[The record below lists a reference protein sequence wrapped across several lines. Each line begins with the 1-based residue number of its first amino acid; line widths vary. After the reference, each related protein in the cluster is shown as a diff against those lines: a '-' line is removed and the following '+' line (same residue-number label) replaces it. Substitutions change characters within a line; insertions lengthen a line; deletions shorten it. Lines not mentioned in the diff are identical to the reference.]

1 MDNSRPIRSALAATA
16 KAVRPGESVRWKKLR
31 RNWLG
36 QAEGPLFLIALTDEA
51 TGRTLARL
59 TRENSVEENL
69 ETLRQYVLAFGR
81 PMCVRTDRST
91 LFGQQIGRALEELD
105 IEWIQ
110 AESPQEPGLSS
121 LFLDTAWEN
130 LPGELA
136 SGRVRSLAGAVQYL
150 DSIYL
155 SRWNG
160 PTSAPPPSDG
170 HRPLLAE
177 HDLDAICC
185 VVLPRT
191 FLAARSIWLDRN
203 RYVISGVPD
212 AVVRG
217 EIRVERRVDGG
228 LTARWNGKL
237 VTLTRVDE
245 QSTPP
250 ALPNKRPVSVP
261 RKTGSPNRAWM
272 NGFFSRGTLPIW
284 KLYR

>member
-1 MDNSRPIRSALAATA
+1 MEHFRPSSTERPAAH
-16 KAVRPGESVRWKKLR
+16 PGDSVRWKKLR

-36 QAEGPLFLIALTDEA
+36 HGEGPLFLITLTDEV

-69 ETLRQYVLAFGR
+69 ETLRKYVQAFGR
-81 PMCVRTDRST
+81 PIRVRTDRST
-91 LFGQQIGRALEELD
+91 LFGQQISRALNELD

-130 LPGELA
+130 LPGELSSA
-136 SGRVRSLAGAVQYL
+136 RIRALESAVQYL
-150 DSIYL
+150 ESVYL

-160 PTSAPPPSDG
+160 PISTSVPGDA

-177 HDLDAICC
+177 HDLGAICC

-191 FLAARSIWLDRN
+191 FLAGRSILLDRT
-203 RYVISGVPD
+203 RYLISGVPSS
-212 AVVRG
+212 VVSG
-217 EIRVERRVDGG
+217 EIRVEKRTGG
-228 LTARWNGKL
+228 ELTARWNGKL
-237 VTLTRVDE
+237 VTLTRADE
-245 QSTPP
+245 QSTAPSSP
-250 ALPNKRPVSVP
+250 KRHVSTP
-261 RKTGSPNRAWM
+261 KKTGAPNRAWM
-272 NGFFSRGTLPIW
+272 NGFFSRDTPPIW